1 MHLPQRQYHKLY
13 KAVAPFCRRLNTDD
27 GMSSEVA
34 SAFPMAP
41 PPDDD
46 AGAADATSLVE
57 MSDEAV
63 KEAISKIKAAFLR
76 FFVSMMADY
85 QKVTIA
91 PRPHTVT

>member
-41 PPDDD
+41 SWRRHVTPDLTPHIPHICRSPPPSRWRRRP
-46 AGAADATSLVE
+46 T
-57 MSDEAV
+57 
-63 KEAISKIKAAFLR
+63 
-76 FFVSMMADY
+76 
-85 QKVTIA
+85 TTPA
-91 PRPHTVT
+91 PPTPPRSSR

>member
-63 KEAISKIKAAFLR
+63 KEAISKSR
-76 FFVSMMADY
+76 
-85 QKVTIA
+85 
-91 PRPHTVT
+91 RPSSGSSSR